1 MGFTNSTRQKVLV
14 VEDDT
19 FMQKIIKSVLY
30 ADYEIKVCNNGL
42 EALSFLQ
49 NGNVPAL
56 IISDINTPLLDGYG
70 LIEQVKASEF
80 FKEIPILIL
89 SGEEG
94 SEIRTRCLDAGAD
107 DFLSKPFNPSELE
120 ARVRVIF
127 RRINK

>member
-120 ARVRVIF
+120 ARVRVIL

>member
-1 MGFTNSTRQKVLV
+1 MGFTNSTRQKVLI

-49 NGNVPAL
+49 NGNVPDL

>member
-19 FMQKIIKSVLY
+19 FMQKIIKSVLH
-30 ADYEIKVCNNGL
+30 AEYEIKVCNNGL

>member
-19 FMQKIIKSVLY
+19 FMQKIIKSVLNT
-30 ADYEIKVCNNGL
+30 DYEIKVCNNGL